1 MLWTTSHYSALAP
14 GRGGLASRQCGADS
28 FSHRGHGEGTRGVN
42 GGPRRNTQCQLT
54 REHNV
59 QLKPAEAGPGGA
71 SAAPASTRLHAHGPG
86 PGPVPAPR
94 VTPRAGALCVV
105 LTLFLFTYASPVCQ
119 RRGDCFSAWLMR
131 APPVPVQPRACHF
144 MLCDLSVRL
153 LAVAQKHEIALTFT
167 SRTRAARGRQ
177 RRELRAP
184 GSAARGLRE
193 SAAEP
198 RARGRPAQKQALEG
212 DGAGVGTEGQCRAR
226 AGWAAR
232 SGRVSRTAFPRA
244 DSTTSRPCAGCYL
257 PILLAQEEGHARQK
271 PKPGRGAGGEPGCG
285 GHGPRR
291 RPPSQRQGR
300 GRDVTRTTG
309 TGRHARSR
317 RTEAKPAAPQRRP
330 PKPPTARTTA
340 RPVETTC
347 TAAPPRT
354 RHQHP
359 GPMAPA
365 VTAGRKSNGRRAG
378 KAALGLTRHILR
390 HLGVPGP
397 TRPAAPA
404 PSRRPRPRHSP
415 SGQGHPRVFM
425 RKNIRTYIKKRKPRN

>member
-1 MLWTTSHYSALAP
+1 M
-14 GRGGLASRQCGADS
+14 
-28 FSHRGHGEGTRGVN
+28 
-42 GGPRRNTQCQLT
+42 
-54 REHNV
+54 

-71 SAAPASTRLHAHGPG
+71 SASPASTRLHAHGPG
-86 PGPVPAPR
+86 PGPVLAPR

-105 LTLFLFTYASPVCQ
+105 LTLFLFMYASPVCQ

-144 MLCDLSVRL
+144 MLCDLSVLL
-153 LAVAQKHEIALTFT
+153 LAVAQKHEIALTLT

-177 RRELRAP
+177 RRELRTP

-212 DGAGVGTEGQCRAR
+212 DGAGIGTEGRCRAR

-257 PILLAQEEGHARQK
+257 PIPLAQEEGHARQK

-285 GHGPRR
+285 GHVPRR

-300 GRDVTRTTG
+300 GRGVTRTTG
-309 TGRHARSR
+309 TADTHVHA
-317 RTEAKPAAPQRRP
+317 AQRRSLRLHSAGRLSRLQRGP
-330 PKPPTARTTA
+330 LRDPWKLP
-340 RPVETTC
+340 
-347 TAAPPRT
+347 APPR
-354 RHQHP
+354 P
-359 GPMAPA
+359 PA
-365 VTAGRKSNGRRAG
+365 LDIST
-378 KAALGLTRHILR
+378 
-390 HLGVPGP
+390 
-397 TRPAAPA
+397 PARWPP
-404 PSRRPRPRHSP
+404 PSRQDASLTD
-415 SGQGHPRVFM
+415 VALE
-425 RKNIRTYIKKRKPRN
+425 KPPLG

>member
-28 FSHRGHGEGTRGVN
+28 FSHRGHGEGTQGVN

-71 SAAPASTRLHAHGPG
+71 SASPASTRLHAHRPG
-86 PGPVPAPR
+86 PGPVRAPR

-144 MLCDLSVRL
+144 MLCDLSVLL

-177 RRELRAP
+177 RRELRMP

-212 DGAGVGTEGQCRAR
+212 DGAGILGSAR
-226 AGWAAR
+226 
-232 SGRVSRTAFPRA
+232 
-244 DSTTSRPCAGCYL
+244 
-257 PILLAQEEGHARQK
+257 
-271 PKPGRGAGGEPGCG
+271 RGGA
-285 GHGPRR
+285 GHGPAG
-291 RPPSQRQGR
+291 RPGQAGFR
-300 GRDVTRTTG
+300 GRPFQGLTARLAGHVLGATCQFPWLRRKVMRG
-309 TGRHARSR
+309 KSRSR
-317 RTEAKPAAPQRRP
+317 AGGLAASPGVEGTSPA
-330 PKPPTARTTA
+330 
-340 RPVETTC
+340 
-347 TAAPPRT
+347 
-354 RHQHP
+354 
-359 GPMAPA
+359 G
-365 VTAGRKSNGRRAG
+365 G
-378 KAALGLTRHILR
+378 
-390 HLGVPGP
+390 
-397 TRPAAPA
+397 
-404 PSRRPRPRHSP
+404 RPRR
-415 SGQGHPRVFM
+415 GRAEAGA
-425 RKNIRTYIKKRKPRN
+425 